1 MHKILVAIPKPKHQ
15 VYLEYDDGAT
25 FLIDLTP
32 LVQPNTVFAILEKP
46 EEFNKLEIGSRGRC
60 IRWNDML
67 ELDGDSLRIPS
78 SLENGLQH
86 IIIASTEATAITPDP
101 VSLEV
106 QRALKIAQVSQVEA
120 AERTGLTQP
129 TIARLANIHYH
140 GHSIESLRKLSKGLG
155 LQLEVRMTK

>member
-1 MHKILVAIPKPKHQ
+1 MHKILTAIPKPDHQ

-32 LVQPNTVFAILEKP
+32 LIQPNTVFEILEKP
-46 EEFNKLEIGSRGRC
+46 EEFDKLEIGIRGRC
-60 IRWNDML
+60 IRWSDML
-67 ELDGDSLRIPS
+67 ELDADALRIPKS
-78 SLENGLQH
+78 PENGLQH
-86 IIIASTEATAITPDP
+86 MIIASTEATAITPDP

-129 TIARLANIHYH
+129 TIARLANINYH